1 MPKQGGPR
9 LASFRVWDLGISLA
23 RSSQAPSLRF
33 TAPPDPKEL
42 QRVCVRKVESL
53 IEEIDGDEDIELPVT
68 KVL

>member
-1 MPKQGGPR
+1 
-9 LASFRVWDLGISLA
+9 
-23 RSSQAPSLRF
+23 
-33 TAPPDPKEL
+33 L